1 MCDGSLIPDLLH
13 DILEGMLQYEVK
25 LLLQY
30 FVNFESYLT
39 LDTLNSKLHN
49 TELGSVEAKN
59 RPTAISVKTLNS
71 DGNSLKQNGL

>member
-25 LLLQY
+25 LLLQC
-30 FVNFESYLT
+30 FVSFESYLT
-39 LDTLNSKLHN
+39 LDTLNSKLEN
-49 TELGSVEAKN
+49 VELGSAESKN
-59 RPTAISVKTLNS
+59 RPTSISLKTLNS

>member
-30 FVNFESYLT
+30 FASFESYLT
-39 LDTLNSKLHN
+39 LDTPNSKLEN
-49 TELGSVEAKN
+49 AELGSAE
-59 RPTAISVKTLNS
+59 SKTDQL
-71 DGNSLKQNGL
+71 LYH